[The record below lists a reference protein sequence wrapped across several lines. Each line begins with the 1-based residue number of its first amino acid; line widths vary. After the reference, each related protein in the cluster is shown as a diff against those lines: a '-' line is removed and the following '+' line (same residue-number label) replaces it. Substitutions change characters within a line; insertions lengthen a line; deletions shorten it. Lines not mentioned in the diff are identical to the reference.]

1 MLSCGWA
8 SQQCVTKGKLNFW
21 VIENILPSLTDKL
34 DCLISYSQQILPFT
48 HQLII
53 RSSATSQPTNQV
65 DHVQTVSQVTNQ
77 PHKSQYTCILS
88 PNKPNRITKPFQ
100 DSVDW
105 NEFVYT

>member
-53 RSSATSQPTNQV
+53 QSSATGQRIKW
-65 DHVQTVSQVTNQ
+65 TVEIIVHSLMDLEAKQAQ
-77 PHKSQYTCILS
+77 
-88 PNKPNRITKPFQ
+88 
-100 DSVDW
+100 
-105 NEFVYT
+105 